1 MDQIKAILSVYNESK
16 LILCWFHAL
25 RNIKNKIPFLN
36 SKNTNDKLISKNIIA
51 NFKLMFFIPE
61 EDIEDFYKNI
71 KSHYNNNSYHNFY
84 RYMDKFI
91 NKKINGKKYLWN
103 FSKLIKEGDI
113 NETKYFVTNNF
124 VERTNKTLKEN
135 LIYTKSS
142 FINFRN
148 TVLMTDIYFENKNG
162 YNMSNPNLSKS
173 LIYYIQKCN
182 YRDKNKKVKLIDLE
196 DLKTIYAIYVKF
208 IKENGLEMFDKIENE
223 DYIIENL
230 SDNIEDN
237 ENSVS
242 NSEEED
248 ESDEEDKINIDKNNK
263 PDDNNDNSPDDN
275 CAGKKENKIIYPKK
289 GNNNNKSKNKKNN
302 NKGKYKNQHK
312 NDNSKEFAFNNK
324 YNFNIRKFIRKR
336 TYNDIIAEQ
345 KKNFA
350 EMEVESKI
358 INLKAKKENFNNSEE
373 NLINFKKE
381 IYDTY
386 IKMNCLNL
394 K

>member
-1 MDQIKAILSVYNESK
+1 M
-16 LILCWFHAL
+16 
-25 RNIKNKIPFLN
+25 
-36 SKNTNDKLISKNIIA
+36 
-51 NFKLMFFIPE
+51 
-61 EDIEDFYKNI
+61 
-71 KSHYNNNSYHNFY
+71 
-84 RYMDKFI
+84 
-91 NKKINGKKYLWN
+91 
-103 FSKLIKEGDI
+103 
-113 NETKYFVTNNF
+113 
-124 VERTNKTLKEN
+124 
-135 LIYTKSS
+135 IYTKSS

-173 LIYYIQKCN
+173 LIYYIQKYN
-182 YRDKNKKVKLIDLE
+182 FRDKNKKVKLIDLE
-196 DLKTIYAIYVKF
+196 DLKTIYATYVKF

-230 SDNIEDN
+230 SDNVEDD

-275 CAGKKENKIIYPKK
+275 CTGKKENKIIYPKK

-312 NDNSKEFAFNNK
+312 NDNSEEFAFNNK

-336 TYNDIIAEQ
+336 TYNDMIAEQ